1 MRGNNIYIGILFSL
15 VVLIGQLAYAAN
27 MKTADKK
34 SLQKMEQQLKKSPG
48 NMDLRNAY
56 ITELLAA
63 GDTTRAE
70 DCIEYGLKL
79 GEDANLYLRRA
90 EIAWHRGNIT
100 KAAIYCVSAINLG
113 IMPADEPMISTLDSL
128 SSGGVTARLDKEQ
141 KASKTSS
148 NALIALGQLCLEKGD
163 TIGAT
168 SYYREAVRRG
178 QTELEV
184 VLDSLLKEDVEVEDT
199 LIARIPYTRIS
210 GRIEVSCKLNGLS
223 IKAEIDTSATESSIS
238 SVETSFILKNDYVSS
253 NEIVD
258 NSILVVRELDLGQG
272 IILRGIRLHHK
283 RSQEGPII
291 ISPKDMKPIGNIVIN
306 EKEKVI
312 EVRKAKEKSST
323 TEI

>member
-1 MRGNNIYIGILFSL
+1 M
-15 VVLIGQLAYAAN
+15 
-27 MKTADKK
+27 
-34 SLQKMEQQLKKSPG
+34 
-48 NMDLRNAY
+48 
-56 ITELLAA
+56 
-63 GDTTRAE
+63 
-70 DCIEYGLKL
+70 
-79 GEDANLYLRRA
+79 
-90 EIAWHRGNIT
+90 
-100 KAAIYCVSAINLG
+100 
-113 IMPADEPMISTLDSL
+113 
-128 SSGGVTARLDKEQ
+128 
-141 KASKTSS
+141 
-148 NALIALGQLCLEKGD
+148 GQLCLEKGD

-168 SYYREAVRRG
+168 CYYREAVRRG

-184 VLDSLLKEDVEVEDT
+184 VLDSLLKEDVKVEDT
-199 LIARIPYTRIS
+199 LIARIPYTRVS

-238 SVETSFILKNDYVSS
+238 SVETNFILKNDYVSS

-312 EVRKAKEKSST
+312 EVRKAKEKSSSI
-323 TEI
+323 EI